1 MNKYYYKKSRNINVK
16 KISRLFGLL
25 LTFIGIGIV
34 GYIFFPLFVWQIT
47 LAPVFASEGIN
58 SPVPKTTIVS
68 PTTIKSLLAASVNS
82 FNTNYNNINAWFP
95 TAQVQQGHYAVSSY
109 TLSLPSINVNNATVS
124 TTDNDLGSHMV
135 HFGGSALPPA
145 KGTAIVFGHSTL
157 PQLFDPNNYHTI
169 LANAYKIKVGD
180 TILATVN
187 NVTYTY
193 KVYSILVVN
202 PDDTSVLIQHF
213 DDSYFE
219 LITCTPPG
227 TIWQRLIVQAKL
239 QKI

>member
-1 MNKYYYKKSRNINVK
+1 MNKYYYKESRKFSVK
-16 KISRLFGLL
+16 RLGRVIGLL
-25 LTFIGIGIV
+25 LTLTGIGIV
-34 GYIFFPLFVWQIT
+34 GYIFFPLVIWQIT
-47 LAPVFASEGIN
+47 LAPVFASQGVS
-58 SPVPKTTIVS
+58 SPIPKTTMVN
-68 PTTIKSLLAASVNS
+68 PTTIKSLLASSVHAIG
-82 FNTNYNNINAWFP
+82 TNFDNADTWFP
-95 TAQVQQGHYAVSSY
+95 NATVQQGHYAVAMY
-109 TLSLPSINVNNATVS
+109 TISLPSIGVTNAAVS
-124 TTDNDLGSHMV
+124 TADTDLGKHLV
-135 HFGGSALPPA
+135 HFGGSALPA
-145 KGTAIVFGHSTL
+145 QKGTAIVFGHSTL

-180 TILATVN
+180 SILVTVN

-193 KVYSILVVN
+193 KIYNLLVVN

-227 TIWQRLIVQAKL
+227 TVWQRLIIQAKL